1 VSLDSLLSRWKVD
14 AATAPDIAAWRT
26 LPARPPDLVP
36 LPPLPDPLA
45 AALSRGGIHALYRH
59 QSAAFESARR
69 GENVVLATGT
79 ASGKTLAYNLPVLA
93 TLLENPSTR
102 ALFLFPT
109 KALTQ
114 DQLSVISD
122 QLSVIQE
129 LMTDH
134 CSLITGIYDGDTPTS
149 SRAKIRQTAN
159 LLLTNPDM
167 LHTGIL
173 PHHTNWDEFF
183 RNLKFIVVDE
193 LHTYRGVFGSHV
205 ANVIRRL
212 KRVAAFHGS
221 HPQFILT
228 SATIGNPKEL
238 AENLIEEPVTLIDRD
253 GSSRGERHFLIFNPP
268 IVDESLGLRKS
279 AFDESIR
286 LAGDLLSNNV
296 QGVMFARSRRSV
308 EILLKRL
315 TESTQVDRYTGK
327 QVNTQHTTYHPVAER
342 SGRNTSSQL
351 PITNPQ
357 LPIRGYRSGYLPS
370 QRREIERGLRDGSVR
385 LVVATNALELGID
398 IGGLGAAILVGYA
411 GSISSTWQQAGRAG
425 RGDDPAAAVLVASPN
440 PLDQFLAHHPEYFFG
455 QSPEHALVN
464 PDHLLILL
472 EHLRCALFE
481 LPFQDGEGF
490 GNLSPETVREYLDVL
505 VANRE
510 AHASAEKVF
519 WMADAYPAANISL
532 RSASPANVV
541 LHTEGDS
548 GPRVIGEVDLAS
560 AVWMVH
566 PRAVYLHEGQQYFAQ
581 ELDLQKNIAALIP
594 VALDY
599 YTEPLRETTIQV
611 LSVTDQSSPNIPY
624 PPPVVNHQ
632 LPVTN
637 YQSPITKSWG
647 ELQVTTQVTGFRK
660 RSWLT
665 GENLGEEPLDL
676 PPSDLQTT
684 GYWLSLSEETITRLR
699 VAGAWSNDP
708 NDYGPDW
715 PKIRDRVRARDGFCC
730 QVCGAPENGRQH
742 DVHHKIPF
750 RNFVRSAKSS
760 RSTPLGPDFAPQS
773 RETLHS
779 AFQQAHRLDNLVTLC
794 PSCHRK
800 AEQNVRMR
808 SGLAGLGYV
817 LSQLAPLFLMCDPG
831 DLGLHVDAAGA
842 VFGAPSIVLYDQ
854 VPAGIGFS
862 QKLFEIHEELL
873 ARALELVIEC
883 PCEDGCPS
891 CVGPAGEN
899 GIGGKEETVEILR
912 EVTRGV

>member
-1 VSLDSLLSRWKVD
+1 MTLASLLSLWQTD
-14 AATAPDIAAWRT
+14 SATAPNFAAWRT
-26 LPARPPDLVP
+26 LPPRPADLVP

-45 AALSRGGIHALYRH
+45 AALTRRGIHALYSH
-59 QSAAFESARR
+59 QAAAHQAARR
-69 GENVVLATGT
+69 GENVVLATST

-93 TLLENPSTR
+93 ALIENPQAR
-102 ALFLFPT
+102 AIYLFPT

-114 DQLSVISD
+114 DQFSALNVERLTFNV
-122 QLSVIQE
+122 QPA
-129 LMTDH
+129 
-134 CSLITGIYDGDTPTS
+134 IYDGDTPQS
-149 SRAKIRQTAN
+149 QRQITRKTARI
-159 LLLTNPDM
+159 LLTNPDM

-183 RNLKFIVVDE
+183 RHLKFIVIDE

-212 KRVAAFHGS
+212 KRIAAFHGA

-228 SATIGNPKEL
+228 SATIGNPREL
-238 AENLIEEPVTLIDRD
+238 AEQLIEEPVTLIDND
-253 GSSRGERHFLIFNPP
+253 GSSRGERHFLIYNPP
-268 IVDESLGLRKS
+268 IVDESIGLRKS

-286 LAGDLLSNNV
+286 LAGDLLDRGI
-296 QGVMFARSRRSV
+296 QGVMFARTRRSV

-315 TESTQVDRYTGK
+315 TESTQVHRYTD
-327 QVNTQHTTYHPVAER
+327 TQYAV
-342 SGRNTSSQL
+342 RNTPPQS
-351 PITNPQ
+351 PVTNYQ
-357 LPIRGYRSGYLPS
+357 SPIRGYRSGYLPS

-425 RGDDPAAAVLVASPN
+425 RGDDPAVAVLVASPN

-455 QSPEHALVN
+455 RSPEQALVN

-481 LPFQDGEGF
+481 LPFKEGEGF
-490 GNLSPETVREYLDVL
+490 GGLPAELVRDYLDVL
-505 VANRE
+505 VANNE

-532 RSASPANVV
+532 RSASPTRVV
-541 LHTEGDS
+541 LHTEDEQ
-548 GPRVIGEVDLAS
+548 GPRTIGEVDLAS

-566 PRAVYLHEGQQYFAQ
+566 PRAVYLHEGQQYFVQA
-581 ELDLQKNIAALIP
+581 LDLARNIATLIP
-594 VALDY
+594 VGLDY
-599 YTEPLRETTIQV
+599 FTEPLSETTIQV
-611 LSVTDQSSPNIPY
+611 LSISDQSIADY
-624 PPPVVNHQ
+624 Q
-632 LPVTN
+632 LPF
-637 YQSPITKSWG
+637 TKFWG
-647 ELQVTTQVTGFRK
+647 ELQVTTQVKGFRK
-660 RSWLT
+660 RTWLG

-684 GYWLSLSEETITRLR
+684 GYWLSLSEETVARLR
-699 VAGAWSNDP
+699 ETGNWSSDP

-715 PKIRDRVRARDGFCC
+715 PKIRERVRTRDGFRC
-730 QVCGAPENGRQH
+730 QMCGLPESARQH
-742 DVHHKIPF
+742 DVHHKNPF
-750 RNFVRSAKSS
+750 RNFVRNSK
-760 RSTPLGPDFAPQS
+760 S
-773 RETLHS
+773 REQFLVGV
-779 AFQQAHRLDNLVTLC
+779 QQAHRLDNLITLC

-808 SGLAGLGYV
+808 SGLAGLGFV

-831 DLGLHVDAAGA
+831 DLGLHVDAAGS
-842 VFGAPSIVLYDQ
+842 VFGAPSVALYDQ

-862 QKLFEIHEELL
+862 QKLFELHDELL
-873 ARALELVIEC
+873 SRALQLVSEC

-899 GIGGKEETVEILR
+899 GIGGKEETIEILK
-912 EVTRGV
+912 ELSHYS